1 MKTSKECVGDAMA
14 EELDDGDL
22 QNHGKLSEIYS
33 MLKTVMAK
41 LDTLDDGNKRI
52 VNVEQDAKELKSSI
66 EFAHAEVK
74 DLKEEVERSKKS
86 DIENRMRIDC
96 LEEENRRLHESIV
109 DLKARSM
116 RDNLLFHNVEGPR
129 ENTTDQICQFLEEK
143 LEIPDA
149 RNKIKIDRSHRVGQ
163 KRDT

>member
-1 MKTSKECVGDAMA
+1 MTRDS
-14 EELDDGDL
+14 
-22 QNHGKLSEIYS
+22 
-33 MLKTVMAK
+33 
-41 LDTLDDGNKRI
+41 NKRI

-96 LEEENRRLHESIV
+96 L

-116 RDNLLFHNVEGPR
+116 RDNLLFHAQCR
-129 ENTTDQICQFLEEK
+129 RT
-143 LEIPDA
+143 
-149 RNKIKIDRSHRVGQ
+149 
-163 KRDT
+163 